1 MTPRT
6 DHTAAGTTSP
16 LLANGRVFWSLATAI
31 VAAMIMLTGW
41 TAVQASVVGN
51 TLDGNGPEH
60 PSIRQLERRNDQAVK
75 EPQFFSIRQAERV
88 GQQDA
93 VDRRQHPPSIR
104 QAERAAQVR
113 AEWLKRME
121 HNELRRFRNRAP
133 ADALV
138 ALDKQIRQ
146 LGAALV

>member
-1 MTPRT
+1 MTPHT

-16 LLANGRVFWSLATAI
+16 LLANGRAFWSLATAI
-31 VAAMIMLTGW
+31 VAAMVMLTGW
-41 TAVQASVVGN
+41 TAARASAVGN

-60 PSIRQLERRNDQAVK
+60 PSIRQLEPRNDQAVK
-75 EPQFFSIRQAERV
+75 EQEFFSVRQAERV

-93 VDRRQHPPSIR
+93 ADRRQQPSIR

-113 AEWLKRME
+113 AKWLRRME
-121 HNELRRFRNRAP
+121 YTELRRFRNRAP

-138 ALDKQIRQ
+138 ALDQQIRQ
-146 LGAALV
+146 LGAALE